1 MKEAEQEVADTI
13 ANFKYICITILEVGN
28 FLNTTTRNKFA
39 VGYKMDSL
47 LKTGDTKSPHRKGVT
62 LLTYVAMHCQ
72 KVKPEAINMPADMEP
87 CAEAFR
93 YPYDMLA
100 GDISKISADVKKMD
114 GYVKKGEEC
123 KKENPDDKWAEQCA
137 AFINKMR
144 AEVLSLEQ
152 TVQLLEERV
161 KSLCVLFADSPNAK
175 AGDDIFRKIDQ
186 FATMFANGVKF
197 LEDAEA
203 KRLKEIV
210 SSRTC
215 PASAL
220 FSSCHLLVGRDRK
233 KRKKLKKKN
242 ARRKRKK
249 PRLLKR
255 KKQPLKRRQRK
266 LRRRRPKATKAK
278 KRGRNERS
286 AKTSQVTKS
295 ARIDQKGGK
304 GERIEKPKIRNKELL
319 EIQNSPP
326 LCNQPLC

>member
-100 GDISKISADVKKMD
+100 GDISKISADVKKME

-161 KSLCVLFADSPNAK
+161 KSLCVLFADSPNPK

-203 KRLKEIV
+203 KRLKEIE
-210 SSRTC
+210 
-215 PASAL
+215 
-220 FSSCHLLVGRDRK
+220 
-233 KRKKLKKKN
+233 
-242 ARRKRKK
+242 
-249 PRLLKR
+249 
-255 KKQPLKRRQRK
+255 
-266 LRRRRPKATKAK
+266 KAK
-278 KRGRNERS
+278 KAEEKERKKKEKKAAA
-286 AKTSQVTKS
+286 AKKKEAAAKKKAEKAAKEEAKS
-295 ARIDQKGGK
+295 DKGK
-304 GERIEKPKIRNKELL
+304 KERKERKERKDKSGDKERKDRSERRERRKDRKAKNKD
-319 EIQNSPP
+319 
-326 LCNQPLC
+326 